1 MVNEDRQVAS
11 IAELVVAAEG
21 AEDEVAVAVGVPEL
35 DAELASEAIEL
46 EGLLWMSLMQ
56 RTTMRMN
63 KTRTTRTMHR
73 WVVSYWYLLRSSRF
87 AYSSS
92 ARHSCCNPPA
102 CLPQQ
107 PSPSPHHS

>member
-35 DAELASEAIEL
+35 DAELASEAIEV

-56 RTTMRMN
+56 RTTMRM
-63 KTRTTRTMHR
+63 KTTRTTRTMHL
-73 WVVSYWYLLRSSRF
+73 WVVSYWPRQTPKLTFRLFFFCSTLL
-87 AYSSS
+87 
-92 ARHSCCNPPA
+92 
-102 CLPQQ
+102 L
-107 PSPSPHHS
+107 